1 MEGAQRAGAMVTEQ
15 IRAITHAA
23 EAQASEIRRE
33 ADEDAEGVRQES
45 RRAASGILERLD
57 QLESA
62 VQQVVVGLRREA
74 DAVNALLERSQF
86 SPSTSGPGGGDTRS
100 ALVVEAEVVEEPP
113 HERSETIPGRTEDHP
128 DHAEPVDAEVA
139 EAGSLADA
147 EPVDEDRDPGPAP
160 ADDPSVRPADP
171 DEPAHAEMG
180 GAPEATADPEAPEPP
195 ESLAGAE
202 QAEAASQIGGA
213 QQADSPESP
222 LSEPPEEPASPDR
235 SPTLTPTGS
244 MPEPEV
250 DHAAEELAEVHLPVE
265 PEPSPSAEPEPA
277 AESEPAAEPEPYMNV
292 DTVEPVPFADLEPDP
307 SSEGESPPLEVT
319 APPSEEAATAQG
331 SDTAEPPL
339 EPGDP
344 AIGAEAGVV
353 QPPEPESAE
362 VGPSDEPGRES
373 AEPTREQARSD
384 DPPPRRSRL
393 RSLFRRGSNPEATSS
408 PEPGEESGQ
417 ASSPEGAALES
428 AEGLAPGDDDPYGP
442 APAVIQPGWWE
453 EPDPDEDPER
463 GLRPAELFAP
473 EGDFDDALLSRAAS
487 EAGAET
493 GEMAG
498 PPLTPGAVVEGYRV
512 DGVIG
517 RQSGGGIVYA
527 ATEVSTGEPLALK
540 TLPEAIARDEAGI
553 ERFVNDVSQ
562 QRALDHPN
570 IVRTRGGEVSE
581 GRPFLVMDLVSGTS
595 LKNLIV
601 FEEVDDHGALALLL
615 PVAEALDR
623 AGEMG
628 FPHRD
633 LRPSKII
640 VSRHGEGRAML
651 GDFGAGKPGRL
662 PRDEL
667 SEHLETP
674 DYAAPE
680 QLLGEPLSPASN
692 VYSLAA
698 ILFECFAGR
707 LPFLEGDARVANPGA
722 EPEALSGLRP
732 DLPEKLDQVL
742 RGAMAEDPSERPG
755 TAGELVREVQDALAH
770 PP

>member
-15 IRAITHAA
+15 IRAITRAA
-23 EAQASEIRRE
+23 EVQASEIRRE
-33 ADEDAEGVRQES
+33 ADEDAERVRQES

-86 SPSTSGPGGGDTRS
+86 SPSTSTPGGGETRS

-180 GAPEATADPEAPEPP
+180 GAPEATADSEAPEPSSGEP

-250 DHAAEELAEVHLPVE
+250 DHVAEELAEVHLPAE

-362 VGPSDEPGRES
+362 VGPSYEPGRES
-373 AEPTREQARSD
+373 AEPPREQARSD

-393 RSLFRRGSNPEATSS
+393 RSLFRRGSNPEATS
-408 PEPGEESGQ
+408 EESGQ
-417 ASSPEGAALES
+417 TSSPEGAGLES

-487 EAGAET
+487 EAGGET

-707 LPFLEGDARVANPGA
+707 LPFLEGDARVAHPGA

-770 PP
+770 SP

>member
-33 ADEDAEGVRQES
+33 ADEDAERVRQES

-86 SPSTSGPGGGDTRS
+86 SPSTSTPGDGETRS

-139 EAGSLADA
+139 DAGSLADA
-147 EPVDEDRDPGPAP
+147 DPVDEDRDPGPAP
-160 ADDPSVRPADP
+160 AADPSVRPADP
-171 DEPAHAEMG
+171 DEPAHGETG
-180 GAPEATADPEAPEPP
+180 GAPEATADSEAPEPSSGEP
-195 ESLAGAE
+195 ESLAGAG
-202 QAEAASQIGGA
+202 QAEAAFQIGGA

-250 DHAAEELAEVHLPVE
+250 DHVAEELAEVHLPVE
-265 PEPSPSAEPEPA
+265 AEPSPSAEPEPA
-277 AESEPAAEPEPYMNV
+277 AEPELYTNV
-292 DTVEPVPFADLEPDP
+292 DTVEPVPPADHEPDP
-307 SSEGESPPLEVT
+307 SNEGESPPLEVT

-353 QPPEPESAE
+353 ESQEPESAE
-362 VGPSDEPGRES
+362 VAPSYEPGRES

-393 RSLFRRGSNPEATSS
+393 RSLFRRGSNPEAASS
-408 PEPGEESGQ
+408 PDPGEESGQ

-428 AEGLAPGDDDPYGP
+428 TDGLAPGDDDPYGS

-487 EAGAET
+487 EAGGET

-553 ERFVNDVSQ
+553 ERFVNDVSK

-601 FEEVDDHGALALLL
+601 FEEVDDHGALDLLL

-742 RGAMAEDPSERPG
+742 RGAMAEDPSERPS